1 MTQSVASIAGCP
13 GMEPVDRC
21 LMPQVLRT
29 RHVIFPD
36 ALHKRLKVST
46 LRSQL
51 HLPLSSNAI
60 LRRERPPC
68 IGPKVPTCRGRRR
81 AAQKR
86 LTAPICLE
94 AVALAGAQKWTVSTA
109 KY

>member
-1 MTQSVASIAGCP
+1 MTQFVASIAGCP

-29 RHVIFPD
+29 RHRDLPGR
-36 ALHKRLKVST
+36 ASKRLKVST

-68 IGPKVPTCRGRRR
+68 IGPKVPSCRGRRR

-86 LTAPICLE
+86 STAPICLE
-94 AVALAGAQKWTVSTA
+94 AVALTGAQKWTVSMA
-109 KY
+109 K